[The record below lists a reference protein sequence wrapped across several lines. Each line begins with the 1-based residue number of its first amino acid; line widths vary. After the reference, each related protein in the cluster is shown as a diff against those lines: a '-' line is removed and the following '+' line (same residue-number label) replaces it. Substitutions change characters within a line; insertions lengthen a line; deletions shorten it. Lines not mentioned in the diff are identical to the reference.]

1 MAGNLS
7 RRGFVASAGAAFA
20 ATIMAGCS
28 AGQGQAGDATVEQD
42 GIDYMALVNKQHELP
57 DGWEDKVE
65 IVALSQVDTLDD
77 DARKKKLASLKRA
90 AGRTPLLVSAVTGE
104 GVEAVLRALMTV
116 VAEARGAVPAQA
128 ETRWER

>member
-1 MAGNLS
+1 MRKELEAYGNGL
-7 RRGFVASAGAAFA
+7 
-20 ATIMAGCS
+20 
-28 AGQGQAGDATVEQD
+28 
-42 GIDYMALVNKQHELP
+42 
-57 DGWEDKVE
+57 EDKVE